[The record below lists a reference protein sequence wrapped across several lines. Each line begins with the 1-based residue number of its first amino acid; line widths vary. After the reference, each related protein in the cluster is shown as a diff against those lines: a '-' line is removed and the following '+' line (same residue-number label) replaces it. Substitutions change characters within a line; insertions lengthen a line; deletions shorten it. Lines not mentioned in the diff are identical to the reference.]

1 MEIAPRIAGTM
12 ALHRNTGVNF
22 PLLTLYE
29 FMGIDVSII
38 ANKNKLTIDRALT
51 NRFKWEMEYER
62 VYLDFD
68 DTVFFKGRIN
78 TYLMMFLYQCVNE
91 KKEIILITKHVKD
104 INETLRD
111 LKIDA
116 NLFDEIINIEKTD
129 EKCRYINN
137 EKPSIF
143 IDDSFSERMKISNTF
158 EIPVFDLDAVESLID
173 WRI

>member
-1 MEIAPRIAGTM
+1 
-12 ALHRNTGVNF
+12 
-22 PLLTLYE
+22 
-29 FMGIDVSII
+29 
-38 ANKNKLTIDRALT
+38 
-51 NRFKWEMEYER
+51 
-62 VYLDFD
+62 
-68 DTVFFKGRIN
+68 
-78 TYLMMFLYQCVNE
+78 MMFLYQCVNE
-91 KKEIILITKHVKD
+91 KKEIILITKHIND

-116 NLFDEIINIEKTD
+116 RLFDEIINIEKSD

-137 EKPSIF
+137 EKLSIF